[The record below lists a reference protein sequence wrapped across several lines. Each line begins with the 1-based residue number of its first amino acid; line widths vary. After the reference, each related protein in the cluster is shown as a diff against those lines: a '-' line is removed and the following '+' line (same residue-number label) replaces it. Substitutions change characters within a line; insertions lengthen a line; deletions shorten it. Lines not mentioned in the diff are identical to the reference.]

1 MFKPKEETMGT
12 NFYMMTKSKQVADEW
27 FGYDREL
34 IDEPDW
40 GYSIHIAKTSVGW
53 RPLFQ
58 AHEKIRSVGDLKL
71 IYETG
76 EFIIYDEYNEV
87 YTWDEFEKRVVD
99 WNKDNPDACGHVKP
113 DRFKPNFYK
122 MYGYNYSDSR
132 NFLSA
137 DGYDFTN
144 GEFS

>member
-1 MFKPKEETMGT
+1 MGT

-34 IDEPDW
+34 TDEPDW
-40 GYSIHIAKTSVGW
+40 GYSIHIAKTSAGW

-58 AHEKIRSVGDLKL
+58 AHEKIRSVSDLKL
-71 IYETG
+71 IYEIG
-76 EFIIYDEYNEV
+76 DFIIYDEYNEV
-87 YTWDEFEKRVVD
+87 YTWDEFKKRVID
-99 WNKDNPDACGHVKP
+99 WNKDNLDACGHIKP
-113 DRFKPNFYK
+113 DRSKPNFYK